1 MTQSV
6 EDELEDFMRWLAL
19 MPHHFAEFRQNPDK
33 VMNYAKL
40 SDLAKST
47 LHSKGREASIQDVRD
62 KLDGILNSPQAK
74 KPMDF
79 ARDFKAGGY
88 GGKVIKKEPVDE

>member
-1 MTQSV
+1 MPQSV
-6 EDELEDFMRWLAL
+6 DEEIDDFMRWLAL

-40 SDLAKST
+40 SDLAQST
-47 LHSKGREASIQDVRD
+47 LRSKGREASIQEVRD
-62 KLDGILNSPQAK
+62 KLDSILTSPQAK

-88 GGKVIKKEPVDE
+88 GGKVIKKGPDEG